1 MLPGF
6 PVVRTRADVDGL
18 RHARISRG
26 DLKLSAYHPMGTAR
40 MGPDPARSVVDPWG
54 QVHGVEG
61 LWALDASILPS
72 STMVNPQITI
82 MAMATR
88 GARRLATEMT

>member
-6 PVVRTRADVDGL
+6 MAVRTRSDVEGL
-18 RHARISRG
+18 RRARITAA

-40 MGPDPARSVVDPWG
+40 MGADPATSVVDPWG
-54 QVHGVEG
+54 RVHDAEG

-82 MAMATR
+82 MAMAAR
-88 GARRLATEMT
+88 GARRLAAELT